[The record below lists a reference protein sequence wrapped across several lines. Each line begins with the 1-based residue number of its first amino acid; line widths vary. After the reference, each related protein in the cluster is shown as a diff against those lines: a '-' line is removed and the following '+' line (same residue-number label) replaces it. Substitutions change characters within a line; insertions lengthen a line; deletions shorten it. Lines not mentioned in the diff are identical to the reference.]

1 MQSVAPPEPAATA
14 RPTLHRWSVAA
25 AAVAILVVAFGL
37 RTYVAGLI
45 VDANLV
51 FGRDGGL
58 ALAQA
63 LQSLPDIAW
72 LQTHDVDPPLYQLLL
87 GIWVPLAG
95 LSPFAVKFLGVLAST
110 FGVAATYSV
119 GRIVAGPAVGL
130 LRTGEFAAL
139 CPLRGIGGAL
149 ARLLRRP
156 PPNRSHH
163 PASRIGRC
171 RDLVFIDDR
180 RTVYLAILRARSRRS
195 SHHGRHARALDQPER
210 SFTVFVHLLDAD
222 GRRVAGHDGGPAAGA
237 APTDAWTAGDT
248 VRDRHGLLLPSHPA
262 AGSYRLIAGMYDQQG
277 RVELES
283 GATEIELG
291 ILVIP

>member
-45 VDANLV
+45 VEANLV

-130 LRTGEFAAL
+130 AAAFIYAVSVMNL
-139 CPLRGIGGAL
+139 DIRRVCGPMPSPRHWRRSRSPPSSPSSEPVTSSGL
-149 ARLLRRP
+149 ANRSLPGSGFCRRP
-156 PPNRSHH
+156 PDCLPRYS
-163 PASRIGRC
+163 SR
-171 RDLVFIDDR
+171 
-180 RTVYLAILRARSRRS
+180 
-195 SHHGRHARALDQPER
+195 P
-210 SFTVFVHLLDAD
+210 
-222 GRRVAGHDGGPAAGA
+222 
-237 APTDAWTAGDT
+237 
-248 VRDRHGLLLPSHPA
+248 
-262 AGSYRLIAGMYDQQG
+262 
-277 RVELES
+277 
-283 GATEIELG
+283 
-291 ILVIP
+291 

>member
-130 LRTGEFAAL
+130 AAAFIYAVSVMNLDISASLRPYALSAALAALSLASFVALLRTGHIIRPRESVVAGIWFLSTTAGLFTSLFFAPVAVAQVTTVAMLARWTSRRGRSPSSSICSTRTAAGLRATTAAL
-139 CPLRGIGGAL
+139 PRAP
-149 ARLLRRP
+149 RRP
-156 PPNRSHH
+156 TR
-163 PASRIGRC
+163 
-171 RDLVFIDDR
+171 
-180 RTVYLAILRARSRRS
+180 
-195 SHHGRHARALDQPER
+195 
-210 SFTVFVHLLDAD
+210 
-222 GRRVAGHDGGPAAGA
+222 GRR
-237 APTDAWTAGDT
+237 
-248 VRDRHGLLLPSHPA
+248 
-262 AGSYRLIAGMYDQQG
+262 
-277 RVELES
+277 
-283 GATEIELG
+283 ATR
-291 ILVIP
+291 

>member
-130 LRTGEFAAL
+130 LRTGHIIRPRESVVAGIWFLSTTAGLFTSLFFAPVAVAQVTTVAMLARWTSRRGRSPSSSICSTRTAAGLRATTAAL
-139 CPLRGIGGAL
+139 PRVP
-149 ARLLRRP
+149 RRP
-156 PPNRSHH
+156 TR
-163 PASRIGRC
+163 
-171 RDLVFIDDR
+171 
-180 RTVYLAILRARSRRS
+180 
-195 SHHGRHARALDQPER
+195 
-210 SFTVFVHLLDAD
+210 
-222 GRRVAGHDGGPAAGA
+222 GRR
-237 APTDAWTAGDT
+237 
-248 VRDRHGLLLPSHPA
+248 
-262 AGSYRLIAGMYDQQG
+262 
-277 RVELES
+277 
-283 GATEIELG
+283 ATR
-291 ILVIP
+291 